1 MTMKILY
8 ACLLFFVTPVI
19 AQDHVVTWDNDT
31 LYGRFSS
38 HPRKEGLRPEYKY
51 NSGFYQSGFYFSND
65 SLRVLKAGEI
75 KSYYRKEHGKKLLCD
90 GHFESWKVN
99 IKDLHY
105 SRYDNR
111 DTAMQW
117 YFVRKVEDGEHAQLY
132 VLTDDCGRGYFN
144 HYFIHKKGTSVLY
157 SPDSKRK
164 AIAYLSDESLKDEL
178 NRFKSRRSQKG
189 FIDIVKEYNRLKD
202 VVD

>member
-1 MTMKILY
+1 MAKKIRY
-8 ACLLFFVTPVI
+8 AWLLFFITPAAI
-19 AQDHVVTWDNDT
+19 AQDHIVTWDNDT
-31 LYGRFSS
+31 LHGRFSA
-38 HPRKEGLRPEYKY
+38 HPRKEGLRPQYKY
-51 NSGFYQSGFYFSND
+51 NSGFYQSGFYFNND

-75 KSYYRKEHGKKLLCD
+75 KSYYRNEHGKRLLCN

-105 SRYDNR
+105 SRYYRR

-144 HYFIHKKGTSVLY
+144 HYFIHKKGTGVLY
-157 SPDSKRK
+157 SLESKSK
-164 AIAYLSDESLKDEL
+164 AIAYLSDESVKDGLKQ
-178 NRFKSRRSQKG
+178 FKSRRSKR
-189 FIDIVKEYNRLKD
+189 FYTDIVKEYNRLKELQ
-202 VVD
+202 